1 MIIVPDLKIRV
12 NEEMHAWLKTES
24 SRRDVSINALVNEVL
39 ANARKMQIRSKRLV
53 EDAFAREL
61 RSATYRELLQASD
74 LMWKDDD
81 GTCHFVTAVSDDTYA
96 MWNDSSLDTDA
107 IQYFS
112 SRDEAEEYAL
122 YSWPDE
128 DEFVEPQEYHLVLYE
143 ADNQNAWRIATSLAE
158 VEDGHKV
165 VGSITV
171 DLLGLTGLSKGEA
184 DAQIAL
190 KIADKIGLDLSNPKS
205 WNEV

>member
-1 MIIVPDLKIRV
+1 VADLKIRV
-12 NEEMHAWLKTES
+12 DEEMHGWLKTES

-39 ANARKMQIRSKRLV
+39 AEARKMQIRGKRLV
-53 EDAFAREL
+53 EDAFARKL
-61 RSATYRELLQASD
+61 QSATYRELLQASD
-74 LMWKDDD
+74 LMWKDDI
-81 GTCHFVTAVSDDTYA
+81 GTCHFVTAVSDDKFA
-96 MWNDSSLDTDA
+96 VWADNCLDIDA

-128 DEFVEPQEYHLVLYE
+128 DELVEPQEFHLVLYE
-143 ADNQNAWRIATSLAE
+143 ANNQNAWRISTNLAE

-171 DLLGLTGLSKGEA
+171 DLLRLTGLDKGEA

-190 KIADKIGLDLSNPKS
+190 KIADKIGLDLSDPKS